1 MGPERDNLED
11 KMNGMYLKVGL
22 AVLAEQLFKG
32 HSEVCSF
39 RGSNRRRMF
48 EISMFTGPKASTE
61 KEVDERHYE
70 RQGR

>member
-39 RGSNRRRMF
+39 RGSDGRTF
-48 EISMFTGPKASTE
+48 ETCMFTGPKASME
-61 KEVDERHYE
+61 KIDERHYE